1 MNRSRCCA
9 MNLSPLGSIV
19 FNRLFCPTV
28 PVNHWG
34 SRVERVMDDGW
45 CGASQDFPS
54 KRQCAL
60 GLSAGPAFPSVA
72 QTRAA
77 QPELDPRD
85 DA

>member
-1 MNRSRCCA
+1 MNRSRSYA
-9 MNLSPLGSIV
+9 MILSPLGSIV
-19 FNRLFCPTV
+19 SNRLFCPTF

-34 SRVERVMDDGW
+34 GQAGRIMDGGW

-60 GLSAGPAFPSVA
+60 GLSAGPAFPSPA